1 MKPPFLNKANI
12 IAIFSIITIVLLF
25 QIAISVIAAIDDNN
39 RCYICN
45 TPFEV
50 DCQMRDIWL
59 CEECF
64 DRCYYEARVELGGDY
79 LYGKVDSKLADLVY
93 KIAKER
99 K

>member
-1 MKPPFLNKANI
+1 MKPPFLSKANI
-12 IAIFSIITIVLLF
+12 IAIFSIITLVILL
-25 QIAISVIAAIDDNN
+25 QIALIIATSIKDNN
-39 RCYICN
+39 CCYICN

-64 DRCYYEARVELGGDY
+64 DRCFYEARMELGGEY
-79 LYGKVDSKLADLVY
+79 LNGRVDGKLMDLVY
-93 KIAKER
+93 RIAKER